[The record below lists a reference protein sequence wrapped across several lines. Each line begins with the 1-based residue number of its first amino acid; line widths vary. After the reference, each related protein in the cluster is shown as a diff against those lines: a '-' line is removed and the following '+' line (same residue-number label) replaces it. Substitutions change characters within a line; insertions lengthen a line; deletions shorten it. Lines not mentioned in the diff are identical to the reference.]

1 MGQGVGLNCRA
12 CGTANDAGRKFCAAC
27 GSRLVD
33 TCPNC
38 GTANNPPDRFCGECG
53 SPLVGADV
61 APVGSAGPA
70 RATPPGWPGAQPP
83 GGFRAGVDRSNASGA
98 GPNADGRTAERRMV
112 TILFADIVGFTSL
125 AEDRDPETVRELLT
139 RYFEVAADV
148 IGRYG
153 GTVEKFIGDA
163 VMAVWG
169 APTAHEDDAERA
181 VRAGLELIEAVRG
194 LAIADR
200 PLEVRAGILSG
211 EAAVTLGAVGQGMV
225 AGDLVNTASRL
236 QSVAPPGT
244 VLVGESTYR
253 ATSEA
258 IAFEPAGDHLF
269 KGKASPVPAWRAMRV
284 VGMIG
289 GAGRSDVLEPPFV
302 GREAE
307 LRLIKELLHAAT
319 RERRLRLVSVTG
331 QPGIGKSRLTWE
343 FHKYIDGI
351 SESIYWHQ
359 GRSPAYGEGITF
371 WALGEMVRKRAGL
384 IETDDEATTRARIA
398 ETLAEYVAD
407 EGERR
412 WIEPRLLQLLGVDE
426 GSGGDRDE
434 LFAAWRTFFERVA
447 EQGTVVLVFEDL
459 QWADTGLLDFID
471 HLEEWSRGRPIL
483 VLTMARPDLLERRP
497 GWGAGRRNFVS
508 LSLEPLARED
518 MAKLLEGLVPGLPD
532 AMVLA
537 ILERAD
543 GIPLYAVETIR
554 MLLHDGQVEAV
565 DGIYRPVSDQIRLDV
580 PETLHALIA
589 ARLDGLDGADRT
601 MLQDAAVLGQ
611 TFSVGAL
618 AAVCG
623 QEIDAVTARL
633 RSLERRDLVA
643 EEIDP
648 RSPERGQWAFVQ
660 ALIREVGYATLSKR
674 DRRARHLSA
683 ARYVEGLGDD
693 ELAGVLAL
701 HYRDAYLAIP
711 EGPEG
716 EAVAV
721 QARLALRGAA
731 ERASALHS
739 NELALTYLEQALSIT
754 SDSADDPELLER
766 AGIAAF
772 EAGRQ
777 DAAEAHLTRA
787 IERYRAVGERVGQL
801 RATASLGASYVSA
814 SQIDSAIA
822 TLRAATEEYPELEGQ
837 PAMVSVGGQ
846 LARAYMLREEPKV
859 ALEWAERTLVAAE
872 RLDMVTEVAEAMNTK
887 ALVLQILGRF
897 IEATTTLRGVLWLA
911 EQHGLTQAEL
921 RAYNNLSFL
930 LATADPRTALDVAQT
945 GIERASKVGARQWVT
960 DLAGNAAS
968 AALRVGDWAIVEG
981 LIDTWLEASADWI
994 SRVELE
1000 SAVAIMAACRAAPG
1014 DELAERFDSG
1024 LESTDPQVAALER
1037 ITRAWVALCE
1047 GRDAEAITEAIAAAG
1062 HATGFAVMAYPL
1074 AMRAAVWSGDTSRA
1088 VEAISS
1094 FESLSIHGAA
1104 LEATRHG
1111 MRAGLAA
1118 LHGRRQDAID
1128 NGVEALERWW
1138 SIGARFEYA
1147 LAVIDAS
1154 VAGGAVQPWLAQH
1167 AVTARAILDELG
1179 ARALLDRWDR
1189 LAPPGPAASA
1199 ASSSETRAVPA
1210 PQRSDAPTR
1219 R

>member
-12 CGTANDAGRKFCAAC
+12 CGAANDSGRKFCAAC
-27 GSRLVD
+27 GTRLVE

-38 GTANNPPDRFCGECG
+38 GMANGPTDKFCGECG
-53 SPLVGADV
+53 SPLGAGE
-61 APVGSAGPA
+61 AALPGPA
-70 RATPPGWPGAQPP
+70 A
-83 GGFRAGVDRSNASGA
+83 AGSGPA
-98 GPNADGRTAERRMV
+98 ADPRVAERRMV
-112 TILFADIVGFTSL
+112 TILFADLVGFTSL

-194 LAIADR
+194 LTMGER
-200 PLEVRAGILSG
+200 PVEVRAGILSG

-258 IAFEPAGDHLF
+258 IAFEPAGDHLL
-269 KGKASPVPAWRAMRV
+269 KGKASPVPAWRALRV

-307 LRLIKELLHAAT
+307 LRLVKELLHAAT
-319 RERRLRLVSVTG
+319 RERRLRLVSVIG
-331 QPGIGKSRLTWE
+331 QPGIGKSRLAWE

-351 SESIYWHQ
+351 SEPIYWHQ

-384 IETDDEATTRARIA
+384 IETDDAATTRARIA
-398 ETLAEYVAD
+398 EALVAYVAD

-426 GSGGDRDE
+426 GSVGDRDE
-434 LFAAWRTFFERVA
+434 LFAAWRTFFERVS

-471 HLEEWSRGRPIL
+471 HLVEWSRGRPIL
-483 VLTMARPDLLERRP
+483 VLTMARPELLERRP

-508 LSLEPLARED
+508 LSLEPLTRDD

-589 ARLDGLDGADRT
+589 ARLDGLDVADRS

-611 TFSVGAL
+611 TFSVEAL

-623 QEIDAVTARL
+623 EKPEAVTARL
-633 RSLERRDLVA
+633 RALERRDLVA
-643 EEIDP
+643 EEHDP

-683 ARYVEGLGDD
+683 ARYVEGLGDE
-693 ELAGVLAL
+693 ELAGVQAL
-701 HYRDAYLAIP
+701 HYRDAYLAMP

-739 NELALTYLEQALSIT
+739 NDLALTYLEQALSI
-754 SDSADDPELLER
+754 SPDSAEDPELLER
-766 AGIAAF
+766 AGNAAF
-772 EAGRQ
+772 EAGRH
-777 DAAEAHLTRA
+777 DAAELHLTRA
-787 IERYRAVGERVGQL
+787 IERYRAVQDRVGLL
-801 RATASLGASYVSA
+801 RATASLGSSYVSG
-814 SQIDSAIA
+814 SQVDSAIT
-822 TLRAATEEYPELEGQ
+822 TLKAATEEFPELEGQ
-837 PAMVSVGGQ
+837 PAMVSVGAQ
-846 LARAYMLREEPKV
+846 LARAYMLREEPQV

-872 RLDMVTEVAEAMNTK
+872 RLDMVAEVAEAMNTK

-897 IEATTTLRGVLWLA
+897 IESTTTLRGVLWLA
-911 EQHGLTQAEL
+911 EQHNLTQAEL

-930 LATADPRTALDVAQT
+930 LVTADPRTGLEVAQV
-945 GIERASKVGARQWVT
+945 GIERASKVGARVWVT
-960 DLAGNAAS
+960 LLASNAAS
-968 AALRVGDWAIVEG
+968 AAMRVGDWSTAER
-981 LIDTWLEASADWI
+981 LIDTWLEASSDWI
-994 SRVELE
+994 SRIELQ
-1000 SAVAIMAACRAAPG
+1000 SVAAILAACRAAPG
-1014 DELAERFDSG
+1014 EELSREFEAGVSDS
-1024 LESTDPQVAALER
+1024 SDPQIAALER

-1047 GRDAEAITEAIAAAG
+1047 GRDADSITDAMAGAG
-1062 HATGFAVMAYPL
+1062 HATGYAVMAYPL
-1074 AMRAAVWSGDTSRA
+1074 AMRAAVWSGDATRA
-1088 VEAISS
+1088 SAAVSS
-1094 FESLSIHGAA
+1094 FESLSVHGAA
-1104 LEATRHG
+1104 VEATRHG
-1111 MRAGLAA
+1111 IRAGLAA
-1118 LHGRRQDAID
+1118 LEGRGQEATDHA
-1128 NGVEALERWW
+1128 VEALERWW
-1138 SIGARFEYA
+1138 NLGARFEYA

-1154 VAGGAVQPWLAQH
+1154 VAAGAVPPWLGQH
-1167 AVTARAILDELG
+1167 TVTARGILEELG
-1179 ARALLDRWDR
+1179 AQALLDRWDR
-1189 LAPPGPAASA
+1189 LTPPASA
-1199 ASSSETRAVPA
+1199 RASSETRSVPA
-1210 PQRSDAPTR
+1210 NQRGDAAR

>member
-1 MGQGVGLNCRA
+1 MGQGGGLNCRA
-12 CGTANDAGRKFCAAC
+12 CGTANETGRKFCAAC
-27 GSRLVD
+27 GSRLVE
-33 TCPNC
+33 TCPSC
-38 GTANNPPDRFCGECG
+38 GTANAPTDRFCGECG
-53 SPLVGADV
+53 AALGSAPATAGSAVTGS
-61 APVGSAGPA
+61 APV
-70 RATPPGWPGAQPP
+70 
-83 GGFRAGVDRSNASGA
+83 
-98 GPNADGRTAERRMV
+98 ADARTAERRMV
-112 TILFADIVGFTSL
+112 TILFADLVGFTSL

-194 LAIADR
+194 LAIAER

-211 EAAVTLGAVGQGMV
+211 EAAVTVGAVGQGMV

-236 QSVAPPGT
+236 QSVAPSGT

-258 IAFEPAGDHLF
+258 IAFEPAGDHLL
-269 KGKASPVPAWRAMRV
+269 KGKASPVPAWRAIRV

-307 LRLIKELLHAAT
+307 LRLVKELLHAAT
-319 RERRLRLVSVTG
+319 RERRLRLVSVIG
-331 QPGIGKSRLTWE
+331 QPGIGKSRLAWE

-351 SESIYWHQ
+351 SEPIYWHQ

-384 IETDDEATTRARIA
+384 IETDDATTTRARIA
-398 ETLAEYVAD
+398 ESLLAHVPD
-407 EGERR
+407 ESERR

-434 LFAAWRTFFERVA
+434 LFAAWRTFFERVS

-471 HLEEWSRGRPIL
+471 HLVEWSRGRPIL
-483 VLTMARPDLLERRP
+483 VMTMARPELLERRP

-508 LSLEPLARED
+508 LSLEPLTRED

-589 ARLDGLDGADRT
+589 ARLDGLDAADRSL
-601 MLQDAAVLGQ
+601 LQDAAVLGQ

-623 QEIDAVTARL
+623 QEPQAVIAHL
-633 RSLERRDLVA
+633 RVLERRELVA

-693 ELAGVLAL
+693 ELAGVQAL
-701 HYRDAYLAIP
+701 HYRDAYLAMP

-739 NELALTYLEQALSIT
+739 NDLALTYLEQALSIT
-754 SDSADDPELLER
+754 PDSAEDPELLER
-766 AGIAAF
+766 AGNAAF
-772 EAGRQ
+772 EAGRH
-777 DAAEAHLTRA
+777 DAAETHLTHA
-787 IERYRAVGERVGQL
+787 IERYGAIGERVGLL
-801 RATASLGASYVSA
+801 RATASLGASYVSG
-814 SQIDSAIA
+814 SQVVPAIA
-822 TLRAATEEYPELEGQ
+822 TLRAATEEYPELEDE

-846 LARAYMLREEPKV
+846 LARAYMLHEEPQV

-930 LATADPRTALDVAQT
+930 LVTADPRTGLEVAQT

-960 DLAGNAAS
+960 LLASNAATAS
-968 AALRVGDWAIVEG
+968 LRVGDWATAEA
-981 LIDTWLEASADWI
+981 LIDTWLEASSDWV
-994 SRVELE
+994 SRIELG
-1000 SAVAIMAACRAAPG
+1000 SVGVVMAACRAAPG
-1014 DELAERFDSG
+1014 DEPAREFDAG
-1024 LESTDPQVAALER
+1024 ESDSSDPQIAAVER
-1037 ITRAWVALCE
+1037 ITRAWVGLCE
-1047 GRDAEAITEAIAAAG
+1047 GRDTDSIADAMAAAA
-1062 HATGFAVMAYPL
+1062 HATGYAVMAYPL
-1074 AMRAAVWSGDTSRA
+1074 AMRAAVWSGDASRSA
-1088 VEAISS
+1088 AAISA
-1094 FESLSIHGAA
+1094 FEALSIHGAA
-1104 LEATRHG
+1104 VEATRHG
-1111 MRAGLAA
+1111 MRSGMAA
-1118 LHGRRQDAID
+1118 LQGRHQEAVDHA
-1128 NGVEALERWW
+1128 VEALERWW
-1138 SIGARFEYA
+1138 NLGARFEYA

-1154 VAGGAVQPWLAQH
+1154 VAAGASQPWLAQH
-1167 AVTARAILDELG
+1167 AATARSILEELG
-1179 ARALLDRWDR
+1179 AQALLDRWGR
-1189 LAPPGPAASA
+1189 VAP
-1199 ASSSETRAVPA
+1199 AVPA
-1210 PQRSDAPTR
+1210 PAPDETRSVQAVQRSDAATR

>member
-1 MGQGVGLNCRA
+1 MDCRA

-38 GTANNPPDRFCGECG
+38 GTANSPTDRFCGECG
-53 SPLVGADV
+53 SPLGGVDAGV
-61 APVGSAGPA
+61 AHVTSPS
-70 RATPPGWPGAQPP
+70 WPGSRAP
-83 GGFRAGVDRSNASGA
+83 GAAAGGERANGGSLGA
-98 GPNADGRTAERRMV
+98 LTDGRTAERRMV
-112 TILFADIVGFTSL
+112 TILFADLVGFTSMS
-125 AEDRDPETVRELLT
+125 EDRDPETVRELLT
-139 RYFEVAADV
+139 RYFEVASEV

-181 VRAGLELIEAVRG
+181 VRAGLELVEAVRG
-194 LAIADR
+194 LAMAEG

-253 ATSEA
+253 TTSEA
-258 IAFEPAGDHLF
+258 IAFEPAGDHLL
-269 KGKASPVPAWRAMRV
+269 KGKAVPVPAWRAVRV

-307 LRLIKELLHAAT
+307 LRLIKELLHATT
-319 RERRLRLVSVTG
+319 RERRMRLISVIG

-384 IETDDEATTRARIA
+384 IETDDDATTRVRIA
-398 ETLAEYVAD
+398 ETLAEYVTD
-407 EGERR
+407 DGERR

-434 LFAAWRTFFERVA
+434 LFAAWRTFFERVS

-471 HLEEWSRGRPIL
+471 HLVEWSRGRPIL
-483 VLTMARPDLLERRP
+483 VMTMARPDLLERRP
-497 GWGAGRRNFVS
+497 AWGAGRRNFVS
-508 LSLEPLARED
+508 LSLEPLTRED

-532 AMVLA
+532 AMVVA

-554 MLLHDGQVEAV
+554 MLLHDGQVEEVAGV
-565 DGIYRPVSDQIRLDV
+565 YRPVSDQIRLDV

-589 ARLDGLDGADRT
+589 ARLDGLDAADRT
-601 MLQDAAVLGQ
+601 LLQDAAVLGQ
-611 TFSVGAL
+611 TFSVDAL
-618 AAVCG
+618 AAVSG
-623 QEIDAVTARL
+623 QQPEAITARL

-683 ARYVEGLGDD
+683 ARYVEALGDD
-693 ELAGVLAL
+693 ELAGVQAL

-739 NELALTYLEQALSIT
+739 NDLALTYLEQALSIT

-772 EAGRQ
+772 EAGRH
-777 DAAEAHLTRA
+777 DAAQTHLTRA

-814 SQIDSAIA
+814 SDIDAAIA

-846 LARAYMLREEPKV
+846 LARAYMLHEEPKV

-897 IEATTTLRGVLWLA
+897 IESTTTLRGVLWLA
-911 EQHGLTQAEL
+911 EQHSLTQAEL

-930 LATADPRTALDVAQT
+930 LVTADPRTALGVAQV
-945 GIERASKVGARQWVT
+945 GIERASKVGARVWVT
-960 DLAGNAAS
+960 LLASNAAS
-968 AALRVGDWAIVEG
+968 AALRVGDWATAEG
-981 LIDTWLEASADWI
+981 LIDTWLEASADWV
-994 SRVELE
+994 SRIELQ
-1000 SAVAIMAACRAAPG
+1000 SIVAIMTACRAAPG
-1014 DELAERFDSG
+1014 GEPAETFDGGGAGS
-1024 LESTDPQVAALER
+1024 SDPQIAALER
-1037 ITRAWVALCE
+1037 ITRGWLALCE
-1047 GRDAEAITEAIAAAG
+1047 GRDADAITEATAAAG
-1062 HATGFAVMAYPL
+1062 HATGYAVMAYPL
-1074 AMRAAVWSGDTSRA
+1074 AMRAAIWSGDASSA
-1088 VEAISS
+1088 VASASS

-1104 LEATRHG
+1104 VEATRFG

-1118 LHGRRQDAID
+1118 LQGRRQDAID
-1128 NGVEALERWW
+1128 DALEALDRWW
-1138 SIGARFEYA
+1138 SLGARFEYA

-1154 VAGGAVQPWLAQH
+1154 RTGEGVHQRLAQH
-1167 AVTARAILDELG
+1167 AVTARGILEELG
-1179 ARALLDRWDR
+1179 AKALLARWDR
-1189 LAPPGPAASA
+1189 LAPSQTMSEPTPAPT
-1199 ASSSETRAVPA
+1199 ETRSAQA
-1210 PQRSDAPTR
+1210 PQRSDVPTR

>member
-1 MGQGVGLNCRA
+1 
-12 CGTANDAGRKFCAAC
+12 
-27 GSRLVD
+27 
-33 TCPNC
+33 
-38 GTANNPPDRFCGECG
+38 
-53 SPLVGADV
+53 
-61 APVGSAGPA
+61 
-70 RATPPGWPGAQPP
+70 
-83 GGFRAGVDRSNASGA
+83 
-98 GPNADGRTAERRMV
+98 MV
-112 TILFADIVGFTSL
+112 TILFADIVGFTSR
-125 AEDRDPETVRELLT
+125 AEDRDPEAVRELLT

-181 VRAGLELIEAVRG
+181 VRAGLELVGAVRG
-194 LAIADR
+194 LALADR
-200 PLEVRAGILSG
+200 PLEVRVGILSG

-236 QSVAPPGT
+236 QSVAESGT

-258 IAFEPAGDHLF
+258 IAFEPAGDFVL
-269 KGKASPVPAWRAMRV
+269 KGKASPVAAWRATRV

-319 RERRLRLVSVTG
+319 RDRRLRLVSVTG

-384 IETDDEATTRARIA
+384 VETDNEAITRARIA
-398 ETLAEYVAD
+398 DALSEYVAD

-426 GSGGDRDE
+426 GSVGDRDE

-471 HLEEWSRGRPIL
+471 HLVEWSRGHPIL
-483 VLTMARPDLLERRP
+483 VLTMSRPELLERRP

-508 LSLEPLARED
+508 LSLEPLAQED
-518 MAKLLEGLVPGLPD
+518 MAKLLEGLVPGLPES
-532 AMVLA
+532 MVLA

-554 MLLHDGQVEAV
+554 MLLHGGQVEAV
-565 DGIYRPVSDQIRLDV
+565 DGIYRPVSEAIRLDV

-589 ARLDGLDGADRT
+589 ARLDGLDAADRA

-611 TFSVGAL
+611 TFSVDAL

-623 QEIDAVTARL
+623 QDPDAVTARL
-633 RSLERRDLVA
+633 RALERRDLVT

-648 RSPERGQWAFVQ
+648 RSPERGQWTFVQ

-683 ARYVEGLGDD
+683 ARHVEGLGDD

-766 AGIAAF
+766 AGIAAL

-777 DAAEAHLTRA
+777 DVAEAHLTRA
-787 IERYRAVGERVGQL
+787 IERYRAVGERAGQL
-801 RATASLGASYVSA
+801 RATASLGVSYVNA
-814 SQIDSAIA
+814 TQIEQAIE
-822 TLRAATEEYPELEGQ
+822 TLRAATEEYPELVGE

-846 LARAYMLREEPKV
+846 LARAYMLHEEPKV
-859 ALEWAERTLVAAE
+859 ALEWAESTLAAAE
-872 RLDMVTEVAEAMNTK
+872 RLDMVAEVAEAMNTK

-897 IEATTTLRGVLWLA
+897 IESTTTLRGVLWLA

-930 LATADPRTALDVAQT
+930 LVTADPRTALDVAQV
-945 GIERASKVGARQWVT
+945 GIARGSKVGARQWVT
-960 DLAGNAAS
+960 LLASNGAS
-968 AALRVGDWAIVEG
+968 AAVRTGDWTTAEL
-981 LIDTWLEASADWI
+981 LIDTWMEASTDWI
-994 SRVELE
+994 SQFELL
-1000 SAVAIMAACRAAPG
+1000 SNATIMAACRAAPG
-1014 DELAERFDSG
+1014 GEPAPRFEVGAGGTS
-1024 LESTDPQVAALER
+1024 DPQVAAVGAM
-1037 ITRAWVALCE
+1037 TRAWVALCE
-1047 GRDAEAITEAIAAAG
+1047 GRDAESIREAMAAAA
-1062 HATGFAVMAYPL
+1062 HATGYAVMAYPL
-1074 AMRAAVWSGDTSRA
+1074 AMRAAVWSGDAARA
-1088 VEAISS
+1088 AEAISS

-1104 LEATRHG
+1104 VEATRFG
-1111 MRAGLAA
+1111 MRAGFAA
-1118 LHGRRQDAID
+1118 IEDRPQDAID
-1128 NGVEALERWW
+1128 HSLQALERWW
-1138 SIGARFEYA
+1138 SLGTRFEYA
-1147 LAVIDAS
+1147 MAVIDAS
-1154 VAGGAVQPWLAQH
+1154 VIGGAGQPWLAHH
-1167 AVTARAILDELG
+1167 AATARGILEELG
-1179 ARALLDRWDR
+1179 ARTLLDRWDR
-1189 LAPPGPAASA
+1189 LAPAVAAASGAAASGDDRPAAL
-1199 ASSSETRAVPA
+1199 
-1210 PQRSDAPTR
+1210 PQRGDAPTR